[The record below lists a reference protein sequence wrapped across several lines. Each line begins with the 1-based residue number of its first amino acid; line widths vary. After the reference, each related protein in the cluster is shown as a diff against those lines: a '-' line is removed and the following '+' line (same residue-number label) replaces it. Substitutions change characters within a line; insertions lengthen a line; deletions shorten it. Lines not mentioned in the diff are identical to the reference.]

1 MAKLVKLNV
10 LLIKMNHLM
19 CGQRVGE
26 DDNCKNTA
34 TRVSRIYES
43 FDYEWLEPWAEF
55 DIESLDS

>member
-1 MAKLVKLNV
+1 
-10 LLIKMNHLM
+10 MNHLM